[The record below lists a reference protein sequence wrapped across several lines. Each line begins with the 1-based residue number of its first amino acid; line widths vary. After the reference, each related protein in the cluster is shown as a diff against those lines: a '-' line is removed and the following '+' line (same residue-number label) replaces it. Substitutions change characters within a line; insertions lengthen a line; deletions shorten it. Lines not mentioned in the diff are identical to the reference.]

1 MPHTQPK
8 LLDQLR
14 AQLRLRHYSY
24 RTEQTYVLW
33 VKQVIWFH
41 DCKHP
46 LHMGKAE
53 IEAFLTH
60 LAVNRRVAASTQN
73 LALSAAGLSFAA
85 PWIACNSPRTIR
97 TQRGPLPSSGSSAP
111 SSLGRCS
118 ITSSLRG
125 GDCSTTLM

>member
-1 MPHTQPK
+1 MPNTQPK

-14 AQLRLRHYSY
+14 AQLRLKHYSY

-33 VKQVIWFH
+33 VKQFIWFH

-60 LAVNRRVAASTQN
+60 LAVNRKVVASTQN
-73 LALSAAGLSFAA
+73 QALSAAGLCFAA
-85 PWIACNSPRTIR
+85 PWTVCRCFRPTG
-97 TQRGPLPSSGSSAP
+97 TQRGPLPSSDSSA
-111 SSLGRCS
+111 SASLGRCS